1 MLLRAALIKIPPPK
15 RAALLVRLTCRST
28 TSRATERGFVTRL
41 KPLGCRGAGSVIGS
55 ISTTAKT
62 LRRVRTPSFAKS
74 QFGVINKV
82 GRKRSLVAPRPAKAG
97 EPAFVPGAPL
107 LLPARLDD
115 FSKHWPRLIVRNYW
129 ESDCRCHF
137 PLRGGSRSDH
147 HLTRQSCCCYPLDCR
162 RQLQTR
168 WNCYQR
174 CCHSYCCR
182 PSHWC
187 PMRRHWYWTHRCR
200 TMRRRWS
207 FLSRQSLRRIE
218 PWQMSQEQERVLTSQ
233 GS

>member
-1 MLLRAALIKIPPPK
+1 M
-15 RAALLVRLTCRST
+15 TRS
-28 TSRATERGFVTRL
+28 
-41 KPLGCRGAGSVIGS
+41 KPLGCRAPGRVIGS
-55 ISTTAKT
+55 ISTTAKDVLDF
-62 LRRVRTPSFAKS
+62 LRFCEASSDA
-74 QFGVINKV
+74 QLCAIAIGVINKV
-82 GRKRSLVAPRPAKAG
+82 VQKRSLVAHRPAKAG

-137 PLRGGSRSDH
+137 PLRAGSRSDH
-147 HLTRQSCCCYPLDCR
+147 HRTRQSCCCYPLDCR

-187 PMRRHWYWTHRCR
+187 PMRRHWYWTHRCP
-200 TMRRRWS
+200 TMRRRWN
-207 FLSRQSLRRIE
+207 FLSRQSLRSIE